1 MTRAHFHPH
10 PHPLGI
16 SNTATDSVPVSNPK
30 QHYWVLHSKSK
41 EVNLKHQAP
50 TATEKM
56 ETASLAE
63 ELSGLRK
70 KMERLRLDKEKTEKM
85 LDGRDGV
92 LLWQMKE
99 MEERGQIQK
108 QLEIQVDRLFRL
120 KELKSYCMR
129 ISPLKSLREKQQRG
143 GWNINELHSLNRGS
157 VVKFN
162 PNLTKAHVP
171 CVMLRLPRV
180 PLQGLNILL
189 HFSRNQ
195 VTNHSENTTTRG
207 TSTIGALSLY
217 QPVYCPVFAN
227 GSWHDGGL

>member
-10 PHPLGI
+10 RLGI

-30 QHYWVLHSKSK
+30 QHCWVLHSKSK
-41 EVNLKHQAP
+41 EVNLKLKHQAP

-56 ETASLAE
+56 ETATASLAE

-85 LDGRDGV
+85 LKGREGV
-92 LLWQMKE
+92 LLLQMKE
-99 MEERGQIQK
+99 MEERGQIQR

-143 GWNINELHSLNRGS
+143 GWNINELPSLEIRQDE
-157 VVKFN
+157 K
-162 PNLTKAHVP
+162 
-171 CVMLRLPRV
+171 
-180 PLQGLNILL
+180 
-189 HFSRNQ
+189 
-195 VTNHSENTTTRG
+195 
-207 TSTIGALSLY
+207 
-217 QPVYCPVFAN
+217 
-227 GSWHDGGL
+227 